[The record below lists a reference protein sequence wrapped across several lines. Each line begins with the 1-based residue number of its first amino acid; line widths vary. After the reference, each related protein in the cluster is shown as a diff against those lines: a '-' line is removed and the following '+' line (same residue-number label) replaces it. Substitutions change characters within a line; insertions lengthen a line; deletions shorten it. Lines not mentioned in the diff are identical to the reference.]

1 MVGLFILLCSN
12 SEVSIYLCVFLFY
25 LPSICQFDWQLK
37 YALKMAPYQLLDGQV
52 VQNFASAAERRQQ
65 HGTILSSGAS
75 MGAPFHPGGVV
86 GVSDLRG
93 VRKTAVGVVT
103 RW

>member
-12 SEVSIYLCVFLFY
+12 SEVSINLCVYHL
-25 LPSICQFDWQLK
+25 SVCQFDWQLK
-37 YALKMAPYQLLDGQV
+37 YALKMAPYQLLGGQV

-75 MGAPFHPGGVV
+75 MGAPFHPGVCGG

-103 RW
+103 RP